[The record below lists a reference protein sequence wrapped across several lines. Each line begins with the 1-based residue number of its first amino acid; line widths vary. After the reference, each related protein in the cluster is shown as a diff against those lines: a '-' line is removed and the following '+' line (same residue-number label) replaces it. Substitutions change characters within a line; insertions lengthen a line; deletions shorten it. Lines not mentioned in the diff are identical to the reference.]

1 MLVVAAELDDLPDL
15 GVRRTVGIRRH
26 MVLHLIARFGRD
38 LRRAGHLPLVAVQ
51 VFQEPV
57 FHAPGGGAHLEGDLH
72 LGAGQDGAA
81 AVEEP
86 VVVHPRTGDA
96 GVARLDIQFVVAGCV
111 GVLQVI
117 GHILDVT
124 DALDR
129 VDARGILR
137 EGAAGIVQ
145 VLADGPPQRVRDQGL
160 VLAFVLDGSGHQI
173 ARSPVDT
180 DGITR
185 QHHLVQVHGC
195 ETQVIDR
202 VHHHDGSGPHF
213 QGAVDH
219 RPAQGDVGD
228 GTALEG
234 GELVGHVRGFGI
246 GHRPGGDDGE
256 FVHEE
261 GRALVEGAFLTV
273 QGDIVPDGDFP
284 GALHI
289 QVLAVLREDKAALGD
304 GGHLRGRDLGHGL
317 IVQGAYFL
325 DRQFLDALVGVTL
338 LLDGDAS
345 AAFHGTALEQDGT
358 GTGKIDDAAG
368 HVVGDRDG
376 DFRRPA
382 ARHRGYLDPRI
393 GGIGSPGPVRI
404 DLDGLRRSVLGVE
417 SQDVLA
423 GRHRP
428 GFHLLFDVPAAGGRQ
443 NREEAGSELEYIV
456 EFHIPDTFSG

>member
-1 MLVVAAELDDLPDL
+1 M
-15 GVRRTVGIRRH
+15 
-26 MVLHLIARFGRD
+26 
-38 LRRAGHLPLVAVQ
+38 
-51 VFQEPV
+51 
-57 FHAPGGGAHLEGDLH
+57 
-72 LGAGQDGAA
+72 
-81 AVEEP
+81 
-86 VVVHPRTGDA
+86 
-96 GVARLDIQFVVAGCV
+96 
-111 GVLQVI
+111 
-117 GHILDVT
+117 
-124 DALDR
+124 
-129 VDARGILR
+129 
-137 EGAAGIVQ
+137 
-145 VLADGPPQRVRDQGL
+145 
-160 VLAFVLDGSGHQI
+160 
-173 ARSPVDT
+173 
-180 DGITR
+180 
-185 QHHLVQVHGC
+185 QVHGIQA
-195 ETQVIDR
+195 ELFYRI
-202 VHHHDGSGPHF
+202 HHHDRGLTHF
-213 QGAVDH
+213 QGTVDH
-219 RPAQGDVGD
+219 RPAQGDVRD
-228 GTALEG
+228 AAAREG
-234 GELVGHVRGFGI
+234 GELVGHVRSGRI
-246 GHRPGGDDGE
+246 VVRPGRGDGE

-261 GRALVEGAFLTV
+261 GRTLVEGAFLAV
-273 QGDIVPDGDFP
+273 QGDMVPHFHVA

-289 QVLAVLREDKAALGD
+289 QVFAVLRQDEAA
-304 GGHLRGRDLGHGL
+304 GGHGRHLGGRDLGHGL
-317 IVQGAYFL
+317 IVQDAYFL

>member
-1 MLVVAAELDDLPDL
+1 MQPFVGRGDGPVIVGLDGDCLRGARGAVEGQEFGIRLDVGIDGILLHTVAFLEDDDSRTIRIVVYVGDRQTGRGRGTGSRGAAAASPEGGAAHADLQMLVVAAELDDLPDL

-38 LRRAGHLPLVAVQ
+38 LRRAGHLPFVAVQ

-173 ARSPVDT
+173 ARSPVDAH
-180 DGITR
+180 GVAR

-202 VHHHDGSGPHF
+202 VHHHD
-213 QGAVDH
+213 
-219 RPAQGDVGD
+219 
-228 GTALEG
+228 
-234 GELVGHVRGFGI
+234 
-246 GHRPGGDDGE
+246 
-256 FVHEE
+256 
-261 GRALVEGAFLTV
+261 
-273 QGDIVPDGDFP
+273 
-284 GALHI
+284 
-289 QVLAVLREDKAALGD
+289 
-304 GGHLRGRDLGHGL
+304 
-317 IVQGAYFL
+317 
-325 DRQFLDALVGVTL
+325 
-338 LLDGDAS
+338 
-345 AAFHGTALEQDGT
+345 
-358 GTGKIDDAAG
+358 
-368 HVVGDRDG
+368 
-376 DFRRPA
+376 
-382 ARHRGYLDPRI
+382 
-393 GGIGSPGPVRI
+393 
-404 DLDGLRRSVLGVE
+404 
-417 SQDVLA
+417 
-423 GRHRP
+423 
-428 GFHLLFDVPAAGGRQ
+428 
-443 NREEAGSELEYIV
+443 
-456 EFHIPDTFSG
+456 

>member
-1 MLVVAAELDDLPDL
+1 MFVVAAELDDLPDL

-57 FHAPGGGAHLEGDLH
+57 FHTPGGGAHLEGDLH

-96 GVARLDIQFVVAGCV
+96 GVARLDVQLVVAGCV

-117 GHILDVT
+117 RHILDVT

-137 EGAAGIVQ
+137 ESAAGVVQ
-145 VLADGPPQRVRDQGL
+145 ILADGPPQRIRDQGL
-160 VLAFVLDGSGHQI
+160 VLAFILDGSGHQI
-173 ARSPVDT
+173 ARSPVDAH
-180 DGITR
+180 GITR
-185 QHHLVQVHGC
+185 EDDLMQVHSIQA
-195 ETQVIDR
+195 EPVDR
-202 VHHHDGSGPHF
+202 IHHYDSGLTHL

-219 RPAQGDVGD
+219 RTPEGDVRN
-228 GTALEG
+228 AAAREG
-234 GELVGHVRGFGI
+234 GDVFRHVRCLGI
-246 GHRPGGDDGE
+246 VHRPGRDDFE
-256 FVHEE
+256 LVHDE
-261 GRALVEGAFLTV
+261 GRALVEGTFLAV
-273 QGDIVPDGDFP
+273 QEDHVPHFHVA

-304 GGHLRGRDLGHGL
+304 DGHLRGRDLGHGL